1 MEKRIITI
9 VSTANSNKVE
19 LETDATT
26 LGELKAAMRQAN
38 IAYEGMTF
46 YEGLTKSEM
55 IDDASLLPHDVVRN
69 GQTTNNLVFML
80 TNTNKKIRSGY
91 DRTELYQ
98 IIKAKGL
105 AEACKEK
112 YGKNFTMCKT
122 SELEDL
128 VNSCCGASKSGQ
140 PASKKPAAQKEEKQP
155 EVANNAAQQMLE
167 KFAAGFDKLLEILED
182 NSCLDEDD
190 VERIKDC
197 MIVREE
203 NEKALYK
210 NEEIN
215 DMFSFLKR

>member
-46 YEGLTKSEM
+46 YEGLTKSELV
-55 IDDASLLPHDVVRN
+55 DDASLLPHDVVRN

-91 DRTELYQ
+91 DRLELYN
-98 IIKAKGL
+98 IIKEKGL
-105 AEACKEK
+105 AAECKK
-112 YGKNFTMCKT
+112 RFGKNFTMCKT
-122 SELEDL
+122 SELEEL
-128 VNSCCGASKSGQ
+128 VSGCTTTKT
-140 PASKKPAAQKEEKQP
+140 SKPALKNPAQKEEKQ
-155 EVANNAAQQMLE
+155 ETANNSTQQELVALSMA
-167 KFAAGFDKLLEILED
+167 FNKLFEILED
-182 NSCLDEDD
+182 NGFLDEDD
-190 VERIKDC
+190 VERIKEC
-197 MIVREE
+197 MVVREE